1 MNKDKDEK
9 IEFDIRYVKYSDM
22 RELIDASQEYREY
35 MESDEAKELQRKI
48 DAELTYLEK
57 FVKALE
63 IVSKEIKEDRKKFT
77 IKSNNQ
83 DIRLEDK
90 SSSIT
95 TIDND
100 INSSLDELENNLK
113 LLQVNLK
120 NIDDR

>member
-22 RELIDASQEYREY
+22 RKLIDASKEYREY

-120 NIDDR
+120 NIDD

>member
-9 IEFDIRYVKYSDM
+9 IEFDIRYVKCSDM
-22 RELIDASQEYREY
+22 RKLIDASKEYREY

-77 IKSNNQ
+77 IKSNTP
-83 DIRLEDK
+83 DIKLEDK

-95 TIDND
+95 N
-100 INSSLDELENNLK
+100 INSSLEELENNLK
-113 LLQVNLK
+113 LLQINLK
-120 NIDDR
+120 NLDDR